1 MSQGDLTQDPHDPD
15 AETRSTE
22 QINSDETEIAAPSA
36 TSELAELIVAERRGE
51 RKESVDAEEQV
62 ELAAEDENAKIDWSI
77 VVPLLVVV
85 AAVVAWGLL
94 ATDSFSRFADTSFSW
109 VINNLG
115 WAFVLF
121 GTIFVFFVL
130 VIAFSNFGTIR
141 LGKSDEQ
148 PEFRTSSW
156 IAMMFAA
163 GMGIGLMFYG
173 ASEPLAMYRDG
184 VPGHQPHEVGT
195 ALAQT
200 MFHWSLHP
208 WAIYAILGL
217 AIAYSTFR
225 LGRKQL
231 LSSAFIPLIGEKGVN
246 GFWGKLIDGFA
257 IFATIFGTAC
267 SLGLGAMQISSGLN
281 ASGFVDSPSTKLT
294 VGIVSVLTLAF
305 LLSAMSGVGKGIQ
318 WLSNF
323 NMAIAALLAIF
334 VFVFGPTVSTLNFLP
349 TGVGAYLSQFFEM
362 AGRTAENQN
371 GEAGDFLSGW
381 TIFYWAW
388 WIAWTP
394 FVGMFIARIS
404 RGRTLRQFVIV
415 TIVVPTTV
423 LILAFTIFGGTTI
436 SFNRDNIPGFDGTS
450 STESVL
456 YAMFEQLPLYSITSV
471 LLIVILSIFFI
482 TSADSASVVM
492 GTMSSKGDPAPKKL
506 IVLFWGACMMGI
518 AVVMLLT
525 GGEDALS
532 GLQSLTI
539 LSALPF
545 SVILIFIGIAFLRDL
560 TTDPLAIR
568 NTYARSA
575 MRAAVIKGLEEY
587 GDDFELT
594 VNQADEGKGAGADF
608 DSTAA
613 HVTDWYQRTNEDGE
627 NVGYDYETGTWA
639 DGYEAEDSDSESES
653 GSKKD

>member
-94 ATDSFSRFADTSFSW
+94 ATDSFSSFADTSFSW

-318 WLSNF
+318 WLSSF

-388 WIAWTP
+388 WISWSP
-394 FVGMFIARIS
+394 FVGTFLARIS
-404 RGRTLRQFVIV
+404 RGRTIREFCLGVMLI
-415 TIVVPTTV
+415 PAGLSTV
-423 LILAFTIFGGTTI
+423 WFAIFGGTAI
-436 SFNRDNIPGFDGTS
+436 KFEQDGRSIYGEGTS
-450 STESVL
+450 E
-456 YAMFEQLPLYSITSV
+456 EQLFN
-471 LLIVILSIFFI
+471 LLHQLPGGFYIGIFAVILLGTFFI
-482 TSADSASVVM
+482 TSADSASTVM
-492 GTMSSKGDPAPKKL
+492 ASMSQNGKSDANPWIAAVWGLGTAFVGLTLL
-506 IVLFWGACMMGI
+506 IA
-518 AVVMLLT
+518 
-525 GGEDALS
+525 GGSDAL
-532 GLQSLTI
+532 GALQSVTI
-539 LSALPF
+539 VAATPF
-545 SVILIFIGIAFLRDL
+545 LLILILLMFAIVKDVSNDTIYLDKKEQDRFNRQ
-560 TTDPLAIR
+560 LAIERRMHRDQLELDRKKEQVKRMLRPR
-568 NTYARSA
+568 N
-575 MRAAVIKGLEEY
+575 
-587 GDDFELT
+587 
-594 VNQADEGKGAGADF
+594 
-608 DSTAA
+608 
-613 HVTDWYQRTNEDGE
+613 
-627 NVGYDYETGTWA
+627 
-639 DGYEAEDSDSESES
+639 
-653 GSKKD
+653 

>member
-1 MSQGDLTQDPHDPD
+1 M
-15 AETRSTE
+15 
-22 QINSDETEIAAPSA
+22 NSDETEIAAPSA

-94 ATDSFSRFADTSFSW
+94 ATDSFSSFADTSFSW

-388 WIAWTP
+388 WISWSP
-394 FVGMFIARIS
+394 FVGTFLARIS
-404 RGRTLRQFVIV
+404 RGRTIREFCLGVMLI
-415 TIVVPTTV
+415 PAGLSTV
-423 LILAFTIFGGTTI
+423 WFAIFGGTAI
-436 SFNRDNIPGFDGTS
+436 KFEQDGRSIYGEGTS
-450 STESVL
+450 E
-456 YAMFEQLPLYSITSV
+456 EQLFN
-471 LLIVILSIFFI
+471 LLHQLPGGFYIGIFAVILLGTFFI
-482 TSADSASVVM
+482 TSADSASTVM
-492 GTMSSKGDPAPKKL
+492 ASMSQNGKSDANPWIAAVWGLGTAFVGLTLL
-506 IVLFWGACMMGI
+506 IA
-518 AVVMLLT
+518 
-525 GGEDALS
+525 GGSDAL
-532 GLQSLTI
+532 GALQSVTI
-539 LSALPF
+539 VAATPF
-545 SVILIFIGIAFLRDL
+545 LLILILLMFAIVKDVSNDTIYLDKKEQDRFNRQ
-560 TTDPLAIR
+560 LAIERRMHRDQLELDRKKEQVKRMLRPR
-568 NTYARSA
+568 N
-575 MRAAVIKGLEEY
+575 
-587 GDDFELT
+587 
-594 VNQADEGKGAGADF
+594 
-608 DSTAA
+608 
-613 HVTDWYQRTNEDGE
+613 
-627 NVGYDYETGTWA
+627 
-639 DGYEAEDSDSESES
+639 
-653 GSKKD
+653 

>member
-22 QINSDETEIAAPSA
+22 LTNSDEVGPAAPSA
-36 TSELAELIVAERRGE
+36 TSQLAELIVAERRGE

-85 AAVVAWGLL
+85 TVVVAWGLL
-94 ATDSFSRFADTSFSW
+94 AKDSFSSFADTSFSW

-115 WAFVLF
+115 WAFVLC

-246 GFWGKLIDGFA
+246 GFWGKLIDGLA

-294 VGIVSVLTLAF
+294 IGIVSVLTLAF

-323 NMAIAALLAIF
+323 NMAVAAVLAIF

-388 WIAWTP
+388 WISWSP
-394 FVGMFIARIS
+394 FVGTFLARIS
-404 RGRTLRQFVIV
+404 RGRTIREFCLGVMLI
-415 TIVVPTTV
+415 PAGLSTV
-423 LILAFTIFGGTTI
+423 WFAIFGGTAI
-436 SFNRDNIPGFDGTS
+436 KFEQEGRSIYGEGTS
-450 STESVL
+450 E
-456 YAMFEQLPLYSITSV
+456 EQLFN
-471 LLIVILSIFFI
+471 LLHALPGGFYIGIFAVILLGTFFI
-482 TSADSASVVM
+482 TSADSASTVM
-492 GTMSSKGDPAPKKL
+492 ASMSQNGKSDANPWIAAVWGLGTAFVGLTLL
-506 IVLFWGACMMGI
+506 IA
-518 AVVMLLT
+518 
-525 GGEDALS
+525 GGTDAL
-532 GLQSLTI
+532 GALQSVTI
-539 LSALPF
+539 VAATPF
-545 SVILIFIGIAFLRDL
+545 LLILILLMFAIVKDVSNDTIYLDKKEQDRFNRQ
-560 TTDPLAIR
+560 LAIERRMHRDQLELEHKKAQVKRMLRPR
-568 NTYARSA
+568 N
-575 MRAAVIKGLEEY
+575 
-587 GDDFELT
+587 
-594 VNQADEGKGAGADF
+594 
-608 DSTAA
+608 
-613 HVTDWYQRTNEDGE
+613 
-627 NVGYDYETGTWA
+627 
-639 DGYEAEDSDSESES
+639 
-653 GSKKD
+653 

>member
-388 WIAWTP
+388 WISWSP
-394 FVGMFIARIS
+394 FVGTFLARIS
-404 RGRTLRQFVIV
+404 RGRTIREFCLGVMLI
-415 TIVVPTTV
+415 PAGLSTV
-423 LILAFTIFGGTTI
+423 WFAIFGGTAI
-436 SFNRDNIPGFDGTS
+436 KFEQEGRSIYGEGTS
-450 STESVL
+450 E
-456 YAMFEQLPLYSITSV
+456 EQLFN
-471 LLIVILSIFFI
+471 LLHQLPGGFYIGIFAVILLGTFFI
-482 TSADSASVVM
+482 TSADSASTVM
-492 GTMSSKGDPAPKKL
+492 ASMSQNGKSDANPWIAAVWGLGTAFVGLTLL
-506 IVLFWGACMMGI
+506 IA
-518 AVVMLLT
+518 
-525 GGEDALS
+525 GGSDAL
-532 GLQSLTI
+532 GALQSVTI
-539 LSALPF
+539 VAATPF
-545 SVILIFIGIAFLRDL
+545 LLILILLMFAIVKDVSNDTIYLDKKEQDRFNRQ
-560 TTDPLAIR
+560 LAIERRMHRDQLELDRKKEQVKRMLRPR
-568 NTYARSA
+568 N
-575 MRAAVIKGLEEY
+575 
-587 GDDFELT
+587 
-594 VNQADEGKGAGADF
+594 
-608 DSTAA
+608 
-613 HVTDWYQRTNEDGE
+613 
-627 NVGYDYETGTWA
+627 
-639 DGYEAEDSDSESES
+639 
-653 GSKKD
+653 

>member
-22 QINSDETEIAAPSA
+22 LTNSDEVGPAAPSA
-36 TSELAELIVAERRGE
+36 TSQLAELIVAERRGE
-51 RKESVDAEEQV
+51 RKESVGAEEQV

-85 AAVVAWGLL
+85 TAVVAWGLL
-94 ATDSFSRFADTSFSW
+94 AKDSFSSFADTSFSW

-141 LGKSDEQ
+141 LGKADEQ

-173 ASEPLAMYRDG
+173 ASEPLSMYRDG

-294 VGIVSVLTLAF
+294 IGIVSVLTLAF

-388 WIAWTP
+388 WISWSP
-394 FVGMFIARIS
+394 FVGTFLARIS
-404 RGRTLRQFVIV
+404 RGRTIREFCLGVMLI
-415 TIVVPTTV
+415 PAGLSTV
-423 LILAFTIFGGTTI
+423 WFAIFGGTAI
-436 SFNRDNIPGFDGTS
+436 K
-450 STESVL
+450 
-456 YAMFEQLPLYSITSV
+456 FEQEGHSIYGEGTAEEQLFNLLHALPGGFYIG
-471 LLIVILSIFFI
+471 IFAVILLGTFFI
-482 TSADSASVVM
+482 TSADSASTVM
-492 GTMSSKGDPAPKKL
+492 ASMSQNGKSDANPWIAAVWGLGTAFVGLTLL
-506 IVLFWGACMMGI
+506 IA
-518 AVVMLLT
+518 
-525 GGEDALS
+525 GGSDAL
-532 GLQSLTI
+532 GALQSVTI
-539 LSALPF
+539 VAATPF
-545 SVILIFIGIAFLRDL
+545 LLILILLMFAIVKDVSNDTIYLDKKEQDRFNRQ
-560 TTDPLAIR
+560 LAIERRMHRDQVELEQKKEQVKRMLRPR
-568 NTYARSA
+568 N
-575 MRAAVIKGLEEY
+575 
-587 GDDFELT
+587 
-594 VNQADEGKGAGADF
+594 
-608 DSTAA
+608 
-613 HVTDWYQRTNEDGE
+613 
-627 NVGYDYETGTWA
+627 
-639 DGYEAEDSDSESES
+639 
-653 GSKKD
+653 

>member
-94 ATDSFSRFADTSFSW
+94 ATDSFSSFADTSFSW

-184 VPGHQPHEVGT
+184 APGHQPHEVGT

-388 WIAWTP
+388 WISWSP
-394 FVGMFIARIS
+394 FVGTFLARIS
-404 RGRTLRQFVIV
+404 RGRTIREFCLGVMLI
-415 TIVVPTTV
+415 PAGLSTV
-423 LILAFTIFGGTTI
+423 WFAIFGGTAI
-436 SFNRDNIPGFDGTS
+436 KFEQDGRSIYGEGTS
-450 STESVL
+450 E
-456 YAMFEQLPLYSITSV
+456 EQLFN
-471 LLIVILSIFFI
+471 LLHQLPGGFYIGIFAVILLGTFFI
-482 TSADSASVVM
+482 TSADSASTVM
-492 GTMSSKGDPAPKKL
+492 ASMSQNGKSDANPWIAAVWGLGTAFVGLTLL
-506 IVLFWGACMMGI
+506 IA
-518 AVVMLLT
+518 
-525 GGEDALS
+525 GGSDAL
-532 GLQSLTI
+532 GALQSVTI
-539 LSALPF
+539 VAATPF
-545 SVILIFIGIAFLRDL
+545 LLILILLMFAIVKDVSNDTIYLDKKEQDRFNRQ
-560 TTDPLAIR
+560 LAIERRMHRDQLELDRKKEQVKRMLRPR
-568 NTYARSA
+568 N
-575 MRAAVIKGLEEY
+575 
-587 GDDFELT
+587 
-594 VNQADEGKGAGADF
+594 
-608 DSTAA
+608 
-613 HVTDWYQRTNEDGE
+613 
-627 NVGYDYETGTWA
+627 
-639 DGYEAEDSDSESES
+639 
-653 GSKKD
+653 